1 MLLRT
6 FLEIS
11 AEWRACFP
19 QQRTHLRALRQGL
32 GGLVCVGRR
41 TLARIIWTNGRRAAQ
56 LERRV
61 FFCTRDAAGSRN
73 SCSSRSGGKPCRF
86 VAGDWSAWR
95 SMKRGCARRAAR
107 SDRRFINAIRSR
119 RRFTPI

>member
-61 FFCTRDAAGSRN
+61 FFALAMPLAPATAVRADLAESLAVLSRAIG
-73 SCSSRSGGKPCRF
+73 RR
-86 VAGDWSAWR
+86 GDR
-95 SMKRGCARRAAR
+95 
-107 SDRRFINAIRSR
+107 
-119 RRFTPI
+119 